1 MTKPARK
8 STRWMAALWLA
19 TAAATPALAA
29 SVSGPSV
36 FQPSKVTF
44 KAEYRGITAGTIA
57 ISLLDAGQ
65 GKYTYESRATAGG
78 LAKLIVH
85 HEIREASTFAL
96 ENNQIRPLSYVLD
109 DGSADTSK
117 DTRLEFDWK
126 AGVARGQHEDVPLEL
141 PLKPDLQDRMSVQV
155 WIMQKLAA
163 GEPLGTIE
171 FIDRDEIKDY
181 QYTNEGTAKIK
192 TAIGD
197 IDTVIY
203 SSTRPNSTRVSRF
216 WYAPSLGFLPVRA
229 EQQRK
234 GKVETVLTVLKVER
248 P

>member
-1 MTKPARK
+1 VTSPAG
-8 STRWMAALWLA
+8 TLIHWAAAALV
-19 TAAATPALAA
+19 AAAASAPALAA
-29 SVSGPSV
+29 SAAPTV

-44 KAEYRGITAGTIA
+44 KAEYRGITAGTIT

-65 GKYTYESRATAGG
+65 GKYIYETRANAGG

-85 HEIREASTFAL
+85 HEIREASTFTL

-109 DGSADTSK
+109 DGSPDTSK

-126 AGVARGQHEDVPLEL
+126 AGVARGQHEDMPVEL
-141 PLKPDLQDRMSVQV
+141 PLKPDMQDRMSVQV

-163 GEPLGTIE
+163 GEAFGGVE
-171 FIDRDEIKDY
+171 FIDRNEVKDY
-181 QYTNEGTAKIK
+181 LYTNEGTAKLK
-192 TAIGD
+192 TAVGD

-234 GKVETVLTVLKVER
+234 GKVETVLSVLKVER

>member
-1 MTKPARK
+1 MTRLATA
-8 STRWMAALWLA
+8 SIQWMAALLLA
-19 TAAATPALAA
+19 TVAAVPVHAA
-29 SVSGPSV
+29 SMAGPSV
-36 FQPSKVTF
+36 FQPSRITF
-44 KAEYRGITAGTIA
+44 KAEYRGITAGTIT

-65 GKYTYESRATAGG
+65 GKYIYESRANAGG
-78 LAKLIVH
+78 LAKLIVR

-96 ENNQIRPLSYVLD
+96 DNNQIRPLAYVLD
-109 DGSADTSK
+109 DGSDDTAK
-117 DTRLEFDWK
+117 DTRLEFDWT
-126 AGVARGQHEDVPLEL
+126 AGVARGQHEDTPLEL

-163 GEPLGTIE
+163 GEPLGRIE

-181 QYTNEGTAKIK
+181 QYTNEGTAVLK

>member
-1 MTKPARK
+1 MTRL
-8 STRWMAALWLA
+8 TGHLTQWAAVALV
-19 TAAATPALAA
+19 AAAASSPAVAA
-29 SVSGPSV
+29 SAAPGV

-44 KAEYRGITAGTIA
+44 KAEYRGITAGTIT

-65 GKYTYESRATAGG
+65 GNYIYETRANAGG

-85 HEIREASTFAL
+85 HEIREASTFTL

-109 DGSADTSK
+109 DGSPDTSR

-126 AGVARGQHEDVPLEL
+126 AGVAKGQHEDKPVEL
-141 PLKPDLQDRMSVQV
+141 LLKADMQDRMSVQV

-163 GEPLGTIE
+163 GEPFPSIE
-171 FIDRDEIKDY
+171 FIDRNEIKDY
-181 QYTNEGTAKIK
+181 VYTNEGTAKLK
-192 TAIGD
+192 TAIGE

-203 SSTRPNSTRVSRF
+203 SSTRPDSTRVSRF

-234 GKVETVLTVLKVER
+234 GKVETVLSVLKVER

>member
-1 MTKPARK
+1 MTRPGLHGMM
-8 STRWMAALWLA
+8 MALM
-19 TAAATPALAA
+19 ALAA
-29 SVSGPSV
+29 AWAAPASAADARATV

-44 KAEYRGITAGTIA
+44 KAEFRGITAGTIA
-57 ISLLDAGQ
+57 ISLLDLGQ
-65 GKYTYESRATAGG
+65 GRFVYESRSNASG
-78 LAKLIVH
+78 LAKLIIH
-85 HEIREASTFAL
+85 NEIREASTFVV
-96 ENNQIRPLSYVLD
+96 EDNRIRPLSYLLD
-109 DGSADTSK
+109 DGSTDTAK
-117 DTRLEFDWK
+117 DTRLEFDWN
-126 AGVARGQHEDVPLEL
+126 AGVARGQHEDMPVEL

-155 WIMQKLAA
+155 WIMQRLAA

-181 QYTNEGTAKIK
+181 QYTNEGTAKLK

-216 WYAPSLGFLPVRA
+216 WYAPSLGYLPVRA

-234 GKVETVLTVLKVER
+234 GKVETVLSVLKIEK

>member
-1 MTKPARK
+1 MTRLADHL
-8 STRWMAALWLA
+8 TRWAAL
-19 TAAATPALAA
+19 ALVAVGAA
-29 SVSGPSV
+29 SPAVAASAAPSV

-44 KAEYRGITAGTIA
+44 KAEYRGITAGTIT

-65 GKYTYESRATAGG
+65 GTYIYETRANAGG

-126 AGVARGQHEDVPLEL
+126 AGVARGQHEDMPIEL
-141 PLKPDLQDRMSVQV
+141 PLKADMQDRMSVQV

-163 GEPLGTIE
+163 GEPFPSIE

-181 QYTNEGTAKIK
+181 QYTNEGTAKLK
-192 TAIGD
+192 TALGE

-203 SSTRPNSTRVSRF
+203 ASTRPNSTRVSRF

-229 EQQRK
+229 EQERK
-234 GKVETVLTVLKVER
+234 GKVETVLSVLKIER

>member
-1 MTKPARK
+1 ML
-8 STRWMAALWLA
+8 TRLTMAALMTGVA
-19 TAAATPALAA
+19 SPPGLAA
-29 SVSGPSV
+29 SAAQSV
-36 FQPSKVTF
+36 FQPSSVTF
-44 KAEYRGITAGTIA
+44 KAEYRGITAGTIT

-65 GKYTYESRATAGG
+65 GRYTYESRANAGG
-78 LAKLIVH
+78 LAKLIIH
-85 HEIREASTFAL
+85 HEIREASTFVV
-96 ENNQIRPLSYVLD
+96 EGNRIRPVSYVLD
-109 DGSADTSK
+109 DGSKDTAK
-117 DTRLEFDWK
+117 DTRLEFDWM
-126 AGVARGQHEDVPLEL
+126 AGVARGQHEDMPIEL

-181 QYTNEGTAKIK
+181 QYTNEGTVKLK

-197 IDTVIY
+197 IDTVVY

-234 GKVETVLTVLKVER
+234 GKVETVLSVLKIER
-248 P
+248 Q

>member
-1 MTKPARK
+1 MTRLTGHL
-8 STRWMAALWLA
+8 TRWAAAALVA
-19 TAAATPALAA
+19 GAASTSALAA
-29 SVSGPSV
+29 SAAPSV
-36 FQPSKVTF
+36 FQPSRVTF
-44 KAEYRGITAGTIA
+44 KAEYRGITAGTIT

-65 GKYTYESRATAGG
+65 GKYIYESRANAGG

-96 ENNQIRPLSYVLD
+96 ENNQIRPIAYVLD
-109 DGSADTSK
+109 DGSSATAK

-126 AGVARGQHEDVPLEL
+126 AGVARGQHEDMPLEL
-141 PLKPDLQDRMSVQV
+141 PLKADLQDRMSVQV

-163 GEPLGTIE
+163 GEQFGTVE

-181 QYTNEGTAKIK
+181 QYTNEGTAKLK
-192 TAIGD
+192 TALGEV
-197 IDTVIY
+197 DTVIY

-234 GKVETVLTVLKVER
+234 GKVETVLSVLKVER

>member
-1 MTKPARK
+1 VTNLAGTL
-8 STRWMAALWLA
+8 TRWAA
-19 TAAATPALAA
+19 TALVAAAAAGPAIAA
-29 SVSGPSV
+29 SASGPSV

-44 KAEYRGITAGTIA
+44 KAEYRGITAGTITL
-57 ISLLDAGQ
+57 SLLDVGQ
-65 GKYTYESRATAGG
+65 GKYIYETRANAGG

-85 HEIREASTFAL
+85 HEIREASTFTV

-109 DGSADTSK
+109 DGSPDTSK

-126 AGVARGQHEDVPLEL
+126 AGVARGQHEDQPVEL
-141 PLKPDLQDRMSVQV
+141 PLKADLQDRMSVQV
-155 WIMQKLAA
+155 WIMQMLAA
-163 GEPLGTIE
+163 GEPIPSIE
-171 FIDRDEIKDY
+171 FIDRDEIKAY
-181 QYTNEGTAKIK
+181 LYTNEGTAKLK
-192 TAIGD
+192 TAIGE

-203 SSTRPNSTRVSRF
+203 SSTRPDSTRVSRF

-234 GKVETVLTVLKVER
+234 GKVETVLSVLKVER

>member
-1 MTKPARK
+1 MTRPAGHL
-8 STRWMAALWLA
+8 TRWAAVALVAAAASSPAA
-19 TAAATPALAA
+19 TASAE
-29 SVSGPSV
+29 PSV
-36 FQPSKVTF
+36 FQPSRVTF
-44 KAEYRGITAGTIA
+44 KAEYRGITAGTIT

-65 GKYTYESRATAGG
+65 GKYIYETRANASG

-85 HEIREASTFAL
+85 HEIREASTFTL
-96 ENNQIRPLSYVLD
+96 ENNQIRPFSYVLD
-109 DGSADTSK
+109 DGSPDTSK

-126 AGVARGQHEDVPLEL
+126 AGVARGRHEDKPVEL
-141 PLKPDLQDRMSVQV
+141 ALKADLQDRMSVQV
-155 WIMQKLAA
+155 WIMQRLAA
-163 GEPLGTIE
+163 GEPFPSIE

-181 QYTNEGTAKIK
+181 VYTNEGTAKLK

-203 SSTRPNSTRVSRF
+203 SSTRPDSTRVSRF

-234 GKVETVLTVLKVER
+234 GKVETVLSVLKVER